1 MASAS
6 KFNSLILILLLHFN
20 LTIVRSEDTFIRPV
34 AGEVI
39 PVNKP
44 YTIQWETDSAS
55 FVEIELWNGNDK
67 ITNITCMFP
76 PSSIPVLHPSLP
88 VVCGSP
94 PLITSLLHIPHLLL
108 LSQYLRPSHPSNLL
122 PSPLYPKAKSPF
134 TINNEVRNIASTP
147 NNGSFIWT
155 PVSFFTRDNYF
166 LAICPLDDS
175 SDSCGYTFNGRFSIG
190 SSAASSYS
198 SSLTS
203 TTASP
208 SSTSSSTS
216 LSSGISTSSSSSA
229 FQTPSSSTGSS
240 TTAPTNSPLQSSSP
254 QPPTTSGLST
264 GAKIAIGILI
274 PIFVIAASLLLFA
287 IFRKNRKLKQLI
299 TAVGRADGRSDGY
312 QKPELPTDTPRTEM
326 YGYDRRVNR
335 VELLGN
341 GVYEAGS
348 TFVGSG
354 RGRGT

>member
-1 MASAS
+1 
-6 KFNSLILILLLHFN
+6 LLLILLLHFN

-39 PVNKP
+39 PVNEP
-44 YTIQWETDSAS
+44 YTIKWETDSAS
-55 FVEIELWNGNDK
+55 LVEIELWNGNDK

-76 PSSIPVLHPSLP
+76 PLLFPVLPSSASRCLRF
-88 VVCGSP
+88 
-94 PLITSLLHIPHLLL
+94 TSTDHFP
-108 LSQYLRPSHPSNLL
+108 PSHPSTLL
-122 PSPLYPKAKSPF
+122 PSPLYPKAKSPAA
-134 TINNEVRNIASTP
+134 IINEVSNIASTP

-190 SSAASSYS
+190 SSAASSSS

-203 TTASP
+203 TPTLS

-216 LSSGISTSSSSSA
+216 LSSSTSTSSSSSA
-229 FQTPSSSTGSS
+229 SQTPTPSTGSS
-240 TTAPTNSPLQSSSP
+240 TTAPTNSPLQNSSP

-264 GAKIAIGILI
+264 GVKIAIGLVI
-274 PIFVIAASLLLFA
+274 PIFVISASLLLFA

-299 TAVGRADGRSDGY
+299 TAASRADGRSDGY
-312 QKPELPTDTPRTEM
+312 QKPELPTDTLRTEM
-326 YGYDRRVNR
+326 HSHDRWGNR

-348 TFVGSG
+348 TVVGSG
-354 RGRGT
+354 RGGGV